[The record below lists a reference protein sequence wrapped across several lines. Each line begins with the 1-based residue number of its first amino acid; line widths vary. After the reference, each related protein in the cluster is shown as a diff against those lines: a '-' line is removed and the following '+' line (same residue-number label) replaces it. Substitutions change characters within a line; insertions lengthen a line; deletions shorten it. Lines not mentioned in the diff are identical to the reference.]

1 MKHIILTAAFI
12 ISTASAT
19 AEGIGTWRN
28 YLAYS
33 DITDVQQAG
42 GTLFVLASE
51 GLYSYNTADQS
62 ITTYDKANALS
73 DCGIQFIA
81 WSAATS
87 RLAIVYD
94 NGNMDLMQRDG
105 TVTNLPDYY
114 NYSTTLD
121 KTVYGIDVAGTHA
134 YLSTAFGVVDVNMAD
149 AEITGAYNLG
159 FRVDYVYTEGGRI
172 YAASSTDGTYS
183 ALMTANLL
191 DPSSWTWTAPYTERP
206 KTIDPE
212 LLATAR
218 TLRPGGPRRNL
229 FAFMKFE
236 HGKLYTCGGPQ
247 STDQTGTI
255 QVYDG
260 NDWNIYQE
268 DGISTL
274 TGVNYQNIYNL
285 DIDPTD
291 TTHVFAGAR
300 NGLYEYRGGEFVN
313 YYGYQNSP
321 IERFNG
327 RSVEYQIIGSVKF
340 DAAGNLWV
348 LNCQAPTQSII
359 ELTADGEWVSHAK
372 ESLMQVET
380 AMNDGTTNMNS
391 LAGMKGLMTDS
402 RGLLWFVNDNYI
414 VPSFYAY
421 QPETDALAT
430 FIPEVNQNGTAF
442 SSIYNIRCIAED
454 IDGNIWVGTNTG
466 PIMLEASQ
474 ITSDNPVFTQV
485 IVPRNDGTN
494 YGDYLLSGLDITAI
508 AIDGAGRK
516 WFGTSGSGVYLV
528 SEDNMTQVEH
538 FTTDNSPLLSDNI
551 QSIAIN
557 GTTGEVFIGTT
568 AGLCSYVSDATTPTD
583 EMTKDNVY
591 AYPNPVRPGYTGLI
605 TVTGLT
611 LNADVKI
618 TTSNGVLV
626 AEGRS
631 TGGTFTWDGCD
642 LDGRRVAS
650 GVYMVQ
656 TATSSG
662 DSGTV
667 CKIAIVN

>member
-1 MKHIILTAAFI
+1 M
-12 ISTASAT
+12 
-19 AEGIGTWRN
+19 
-28 YLAYS
+28 
-33 DITDVQQAG
+33 
-42 GTLFVLASE
+42 
-51 GLYSYNTADQS
+51 
-62 ITTYDKANALS
+62 
-73 DCGIQFIA
+73 
-81 WSAATS
+81 
-87 RLAIVYD
+87 
-94 NGNMDLMQRDG
+94 
-105 TVTNLPDYY
+105 
-114 NYSTTLD
+114 
-121 KTVYGIDVAGTHA
+121 
-134 YLSTAFGVVDVNMAD
+134 
-149 AEITGAYNLG
+149 
-159 FRVDYVYTEGGRI
+159 
-172 YAASSTDGTYS
+172 
-183 ALMTANLL
+183 
-191 DPSSWTWTAPYTERP
+191 
-206 KTIDPE
+206 
-212 LLATAR
+212 
-218 TLRPGGPRRNL
+218 
-229 FAFMKFE
+229 
-236 HGKLYTCGGPQ
+236 
-247 STDQTGTI
+247 
-255 QVYDG
+255 
-260 NDWNIYQE
+260 
-268 DGISTL
+268 
-274 TGVNYQNIYNL
+274 
-285 DIDPTD
+285 
-291 TTHVFAGAR
+291 
-300 NGLYEYRGGEFVN
+300 
-313 YYGYQNSP
+313 
-321 IERFNG
+321 
-327 RSVEYQIIGSVKF
+327 
-340 DAAGNLWV
+340 

-508 AIDGAGRK
+508 AVDGAGRK

>member
-73 DCGIQFIA
+73 DCGIQLIA

-159 FRVDYVYTEGGRI
+159 FRVDYVYTDGGRI

-430 FIPEVNQNGTAF
+430 FIPEINQNGTAF

>member
-159 FRVDYVYTEGGRI
+159 FRVDYVYTDGGRI

>member
-73 DCGIQFIA
+73 DCGIQLIA

-159 FRVDYVYTEGGRI
+159 FRVDYVYTDGGRI

-631 TGGTFTWDGCD
+631 TGGTFTWDGYD

>member
-159 FRVDYVYTEGGRI
+159 FRVDYVYTDGGRI

-557 GTTGEVFIGTT
+557 GTTGEVFIGTDH
-568 AGLCSYVSDATTPTD
+568 GLCSYVSDATTPTD

>member
-51 GLYSYNTADQS
+51 SLYSYNTADQS

-73 DCGIQFIA
+73 DCGIQLIA

-159 FRVDYVYTEGGRI
+159 FRVDYVYTEGNRI

-508 AIDGAGRK
+508 AVDGAGRK

>member
-73 DCGIQFIA
+73 DCGIQLIA

-247 STDQTGTI
+247 TTDQTGTI

-508 AIDGAGRK
+508 AVDGAGRK

>member
-73 DCGIQFIA
+73 DCGIQLIA

-159 FRVDYVYTEGGRI
+159 FRVDYVYTDGGRI

-191 DPSSWTWTAPYTERP
+191 DPSSWMWTAPYTERP

-667 CKIAIVN
+667 CKIASVN

>member
-73 DCGIQFIA
+73 DCGIQLIA

-159 FRVDYVYTEGGRI
+159 FRVDYVYTDGGRI

>member
-42 GTLFVLASE
+42 GTLFVLASK

-73 DCGIQFIA
+73 DCGIQLIA

-159 FRVDYVYTEGGRI
+159 FRVDYVYTDGGRI

-430 FIPEVNQNGTAF
+430 FIPEINQNGTAF

>member
-73 DCGIQFIA
+73 DCGIQLIA

-159 FRVDYVYTEGGRI
+159 FRVDYVYTDGGRI

-191 DPSSWTWTAPYTERP
+191 DPSSWMWTAPYTERP

>member
-42 GTLFVLASE
+42 NTLFVLASE

-73 DCGIQFIA
+73 DCGIQLIA

-87 RLAIVYD
+87 RLVIVYD

>member
-73 DCGIQFIA
+73 DCGIQLIA

-359 ELTADGEWVSHAK
+359 ELTDAGEWMSHAK

-508 AIDGAGRK
+508 AVDGAGRK

>member
-159 FRVDYVYTEGGRI
+159 FRVDYVYTDGGRI

-247 STDQTGTI
+247 TTDQTGTI

>member
-73 DCGIQFIA
+73 DCGIQLIA

-159 FRVDYVYTEGGRI
+159 FRVDYVYTDGGRI

-247 STDQTGTI
+247 STNQTGTI

-260 NDWNIYQE
+260 NDWNVYQE